1 MSVKQGFALF
11 LMIWNLVVFFV
22 YGLYQGK
29 ARKGSYRIS
38 EKTLLMMTYVGGGL
52 GAWAGG
58 THFRHKTQK
67 KYFQLAWAIGVLI
80 DALLIYWMWKWA
92 KAFFFIARTIK
103 VPLSML

>member
-11 LMIWNLVVFFV
+11 LMIWNLVVFLV
-22 YGLYQGK
+22 YGLDKGK

-80 DALLIYWMWKWA
+80 DALLIYWMWK
-92 KAFFFIARTIK
+92 
-103 VPLSML
+103 

>member
-11 LMIWNLVVFFV
+11 LMIWNLIVFLV
-22 YGLYQGK
+22 YGLDKGK

-38 EKTLLMMTYVGGGL
+38 EKTLLLMTYVGGGL

-67 KYFQLAWAIGVLI
+67 KYFQLAWAVGVLI
-80 DALLIYWMWKWA
+80 DALLIYWMWK
-92 KAFFFIARTIK
+92 
-103 VPLSML
+103 

>member
-11 LMIWNLVVFFV
+11 LMIWNLVVFLV
-22 YGLYQGK
+22 YGLDKGK

-67 KYFQLAWAIGVLI
+67 KYFQLAWAVGVLI
-80 DALLIYWMWKWA
+80 DALLIYWMWK
-92 KAFFFIARTIK
+92 
-103 VPLSML
+103 

>member
-11 LMIWNLVVFFV
+11 LMIWNLVVFLV
-22 YGLYQGK
+22 YGLDKGK

-38 EKTLLMMTYVGGGL
+38 EKTLLLMTYVGGGL

-67 KYFQLAWAIGVLI
+67 KYFQLAWAVGVLI
-80 DALLIYWMWKWA
+80 DALLIYWIWK
-92 KAFFFIARTIK
+92 
-103 VPLSML
+103 

>member
-1 MSVKQGFALF
+1 MSVKQGFTLF
-11 LMIWNLVVFFV
+11 LMIWNLVVFLV
-22 YGLYQGK
+22 YGLDKGK

-67 KYFQLAWAIGVLI
+67 KYFQLAWALGVLI
-80 DALLIYWMWKWA
+80 DALLIYWMWK
-92 KAFFFIARTIK
+92 
-103 VPLSML
+103 

>member
-11 LMIWNLVVFFV
+11 LMIWNLVVFLV
-22 YGLYQGK
+22 YGLDKGK

-38 EKTLLMMTYVGGGL
+38 EKTLLLMTYVGGGL

-67 KYFQLAWAIGVLI
+67 KYFQLAWAVGVFI
-80 DALLIYWMWKWA
+80 DALLIYWMWK
-92 KAFFFIARTIK
+92 
-103 VPLSML
+103 

>member
-1 MSVKQGFALF
+1 MAVKQGFTLF
-11 LMIWNLVVFFV
+11 LMIWNMVVFLV
-22 YGLYQGK
+22 YGLDKGK

-38 EKTLLMMTYVGGGL
+38 EKTLLLMTYVGGGL

-80 DALLIYWMWKWA
+80 DALLIYWMWK
-92 KAFFFIARTIK
+92 
-103 VPLSML
+103 

>member
-11 LMIWNLVVFFV
+11 LMIWNLVVFLV
-22 YGLYQGK
+22 YGLDKGK

-38 EKTLLMMTYVGGGL
+38 EKTLLLMTYVGGGL

-67 KYFQLAWAIGVLI
+67 KYFQLAWAVGVLI
-80 DALLIYWMWKWA
+80 DVLLIYWMWK
-92 KAFFFIARTIK
+92 
-103 VPLSML
+103 

>member
-1 MSVKQGFALF
+1 MSVKQGFAFF
-11 LMIWNLVVFFV
+11 LMIWNLVVFLV
-22 YGLYQGK
+22 YGLDKGK

-38 EKTLLMMTYVGGGL
+38 EKTLLLMTYVGGGL

-80 DALLIYWMWKWA
+80 DAVIMYWMWK
-92 KAFFFIARTIK
+92 
-103 VPLSML
+103 

>member
-1 MSVKQGFALF
+1 MSVKQGFTLF
-11 LMIWNLVVFFV
+11 LMIWNLVVFLV
-22 YGLYQGK
+22 YGLDKGK

-67 KYFQLAWAIGVLI
+67 KYFQLAWAVGVLI
-80 DALLIYWMWKWA
+80 DALLIYWMWK
-92 KAFFFIARTIK
+92 
-103 VPLSML
+103 

>member
-1 MSVKQGFALF
+1 MSVKQGFTLF
-11 LMIWNLVVFFV
+11 LMIWNLVVFLV
-22 YGLYQGK
+22 YGLDKGK

-67 KYFQLAWAIGVLI
+67 KYFQLAWAVGVLI
-80 DALLIYWMWKWA
+80 DALLIYWMW
-92 KAFFFIARTIK
+92 I
-103 VPLSML
+103 

>member
-1 MSVKQGFALF
+1 MSVKQGFTLF
-11 LMIWNLVVFFV
+11 LMIWNLVVFLV
-22 YGLYQGK
+22 YGLDKGK

-67 KYFQLAWAIGVLI
+67 KYFQLAWAVGVLI
-80 DALLIYWMWKWA
+80 DALLIYWIWK
-92 KAFFFIARTIK
+92 
-103 VPLSML
+103 

>member
-11 LMIWNLVVFFV
+11 LMIWNLVVFLF
-22 YGLYQGK
+22 YGLDKGK

-38 EKTLLMMTYVGGGL
+38 EKTLLLMTYVGGGL

-67 KYFQLAWAIGVLI
+67 KYFQLAWAVGVLI
-80 DALLIYWMWKWA
+80 DVLLIYWMWK
-92 KAFFFIARTIK
+92 
-103 VPLSML
+103 

>member
-11 LMIWNLVVFFV
+11 LMIWNLIVFLV
-22 YGLYQGK
+22 YGLDKGK

-38 EKTLLMMTYVGGGL
+38 EKTLLLMTYVGGGL

-80 DALLIYWMWKWA
+80 DALLIYWMWK
-92 KAFFFIARTIK
+92 
-103 VPLSML
+103 

>member
-11 LMIWNLVVFFV
+11 LMIWNLVVFLV
-22 YGLYQGK
+22 YGLDKGK

-38 EKTLLMMTYVGGGL
+38 EKTLLMMSYVGGGL

-80 DALLIYWMWKWA
+80 DALLIYWMWK
-92 KAFFFIARTIK
+92 
-103 VPLSML
+103 

>member
-11 LMIWNLVVFFV
+11 LMIWNLVIFLV
-22 YGLYQGK
+22 YGLDKGK

-67 KYFQLAWAIGVLI
+67 KYFQLAWAVGVLI
-80 DALLIYWMWKWA
+80 DALLIYWMWK
-92 KAFFFIARTIK
+92 
-103 VPLSML
+103 

>member
-11 LMIWNLVVFFV
+11 LMIWNLVVFLV
-22 YGLYQGK
+22 YGLDKGK
-29 ARKGSYRIS
+29 ARKGSFRIS

-67 KYFQLAWAIGVLI
+67 KYFQLAWAVGVLI
-80 DALLIYWMWKWA
+80 DALLIYWMWK
-92 KAFFFIARTIK
+92 
-103 VPLSML
+103 

>member
-1 MSVKQGFALF
+1 MSVKQGFTLF
-11 LMIWNLVVFFV
+11 LMIWNLVVFLV
-22 YGLYQGK
+22 YGLDKGK

-38 EKTLLMMTYVGGGL
+38 EKTLLLMTYVGGGL

-80 DALLIYWMWKWA
+80 DALLIYWMWK
-92 KAFFFIARTIK
+92 
-103 VPLSML
+103 

>member
-11 LMIWNLVVFFV
+11 LMIWNLVVFLV
-22 YGLYQGK
+22 YGLDKGK

-38 EKTLLMMTYVGGGL
+38 EKTLLLMTYVGGGL

-80 DALLIYWMWKWA
+80 DAVIMYWMW
-92 KAFFFIARTIK
+92 R
-103 VPLSML
+103 

>member
-11 LMIWNLVVFFV
+11 LMIWNLVVFLV
-22 YGLYQGK
+22 YRLDKGK

-38 EKTLLMMTYVGGGL
+38 EKTLLLMTYVGGGL

-80 DALLIYWMWKWA
+80 DAVIMYWMWK
-92 KAFFFIARTIK
+92 
-103 VPLSML
+103 

>member
-1 MSVKQGFALF
+1 MAVKQGFALF
-11 LMIWNLVVFFV
+11 LMIWNLVVFLV
-22 YGLYQGK
+22 YGLDKGK

-58 THFRHKTQK
+58 THFRHKAQK

-80 DALLIYWMWKWA
+80 DALLIYWMWK
-92 KAFFFIARTIK
+92 
-103 VPLSML
+103 